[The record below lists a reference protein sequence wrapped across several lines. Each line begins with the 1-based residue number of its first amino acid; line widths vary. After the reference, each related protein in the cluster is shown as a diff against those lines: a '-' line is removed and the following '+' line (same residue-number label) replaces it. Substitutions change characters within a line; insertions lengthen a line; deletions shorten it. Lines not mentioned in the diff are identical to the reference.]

1 MPNTI
6 IGTDITVVNLIFYKL
21 PRDETL
27 LLKPGRKMKN
37 DNALKGCH
45 LMRA

>member
-6 IGTDITVVNLIFYKL
+6 IGTDVTVVNLIFYKL
-21 PRDETL
+21 PHDETL
-27 LLKPGRKMKN
+27 LLRPGHKMKN
-37 DNALKGCH
+37 DNALKGYH